1 MKRFFLLVAVFM
13 LAKAGFSQDFHFSMF
28 NENPLNI
35 NPALTGAFPG
45 DHRMIVNYKNQWQ
58 SISDPF
64 RTYSGSYDAGLFKK
78 EAESGYLSA
87 GLQFLN
93 DEAGTSEF
101 KTFKLDFA
109 IAYHVVLGYS
119 STLSAGISGG
129 FCQRSM
135 NNAALYWDNQYDG
148 TGGFDQTVSSGE
160 TSTFED
166 FSYGDF
172 SAGLMYSYATEET
185 SMASNDGIKFNL
197 GGAAYHLNQPKLTF
211 GNIDTEK
218 LFAKYIVH
226 ARGQFGIFSSNTAI
240 VAQGMFA
247 NQGPTREIVAGM
259 GLRFMLTE
267 QSHYTGFMKESAL
280 TIGASYRVGDAIIPQ
295 LMLEI
300 SNFAIGIGY
309 DVNTSGLNVASDSKG
324 GTEIFLRYIN
334 PSPFRYQ
341 NKSFNKSFF

>member
-1 MKRFFLLVAVFM
+1 MKRVFLLIVVLM
-13 LAKAGFSQDFHFSMF
+13 LAKASFSQDFHFSMF

-58 SISDPF
+58 SVSEPF

-78 EAESGYLSA
+78 EAETGYLSA

-93 DEAGTSEF
+93 DEAGTSQF
-101 KTFKLDFA
+101 KTFKLDFSV
-109 IAYHVVLGYS
+109 AYHVVLGYS
-119 STLSAGISGG
+119 STLSAGVSGG

-135 NNAALYWDNQYDG
+135 DNAALYWDNQYDG
-148 TGGFDQTVSSGE
+148 TGGFDQTISSGE

-172 SAGLMYSYATEET
+172 AAGLMYSYATEET
-185 SMASNDGIKFNL
+185 SMASNDGVKFNI

-211 GNIDTEK
+211 ANIDTEK

-240 VAQGMFA
+240 VAQGLFA
-247 NQGPTREIVAGM
+247 NQGPTREIVAGL

-267 QSHYTGFMKESAL
+267 QSHYTGFIKESAL

-295 LMLEI
+295 IMLEI
-300 SNFAIGIGY
+300 SNFAVGIGY
-309 DVNTSGLNVASDSKG
+309 DVNTSGLNVASDSRG

>member
-1 MKRFFLLVAVFM
+1 M

-78 EAESGYLSA
+78 DAESGYLSA
-87 GLQFLN
+87 GIQFLN
-93 DEAGTSEF
+93 DVAGTSEF
-101 KTFKLDFA
+101 TTTKFDVSL
-109 IAYHVVLGYS
+109 AYHVVLGYT

-129 FCQRSM
+129 FCQRSL
-135 NNAALYWDNQYDG
+135 NSSALYWDNQYDG
-148 TGGFDQTVSSGE
+148 NGGFDQTVSSGE
-160 TSTFED
+160 TSTFEN
-166 FSYGDF
+166 FGYSDF
-172 SAGLMYSYATEET
+172 SAGLMYSFATEES
-185 SMASNDGIKFNL
+185 SMASNDGIKFNI
-197 GGAAYHLNQPKLTF
+197 GFASYHINQPKLTF
-211 GNIDTEK
+211 ANVDTEQ
-218 LFAKYIVH
+218 LFAKYMVH
-226 ARGQFGIFSSNTAI
+226 ARGQFGIFSSNTAV

-247 NQGPTREIVAGM
+247 NQGPAREIVAGV

-280 TIGASYRVGDAIIPQ
+280 TIGAAYRVGDAIIPQ

-300 SNFAIGIGY
+300 ANFAIGIGY
-309 DVNTSGLNVASDSKG
+309 DVNTSGLNVASNSKG